1 MIMEEEEEENEETG
15 IVGNSALEL
24 WRVDRLLAVATQHVG
39 AEYYSI
45 PRDGMDGHY
54 RERAYCYELYH
65 QMRLGWPCLGQQGLL
80 INGELDKSHHVL
92 FKEASIRDAKPDF
105 LVHSPGNREGN
116 HTIIEVKKSDS
127 GEAKWCN
134 DIETI
139 AAFMK
144 KRTPEK
150 YLPDYRHGIF
160 LIFGNLFKDGKEVTS
175 DSLPERLKGRL
186 KDHDQKRRKGV
197 DDFNKKLEPHEH
209 DKRQS
214 DPDKVNTWNRNIEIW
229 HHAEPGKPA
238 TRIAILADLLE

>member
-1 MIMEEEEEENEETG
+1 MEEEEEENVEKG

-80 INGELDKSHHVL
+80 INGELDKSHHDL

-144 KRTPEK
+144 KRTAEE
-150 YLPDYRHGIF
+150 YLPEYRHGIF
-160 LIFGNLFKDGKEVTS
+160 LIFGNRLENKKEATLNSLCELLQGKLKVHNEKRKKEV
-175 DSLPERLKGRL
+175 DDYYNDPNRVEKKKEERSYPAE
-186 KDHDQKRRKGV
+186 V
-197 DDFNKKLEPHEH
+197 
-209 DKRQS
+209 S
-214 DPDKVNTWNRNIEIW
+214 TWDPNIQIW

-238 TRIAILADLLE
+238 TQIATLGGLLQ